1 MQSNTVPH
9 LITTLAGAF
18 GQLMEASGCDP
29 YNPTDVN
36 QFIDGINLPTKIKRE
51 IMEMYSEP
59 KDDVDDNAD
68 VPLEI
73 IEDLDP
79 YVSNGFKDRAEY
91 LQHLSDEYMVP
102 IDMVETVAETLGETE
117 DFDGLVAAIQDMVE

>member
-9 LITTLAGAF
+9 LITALAGAF

-59 KDDVDDNAD
+59 KDDV
-68 VPLEI
+68 PLEI

-79 YVSNGFKDRAEY
+79 YVSNGFKDREEY
-91 LQHLSDEYMVP
+91 LQHLSDEYGVP
-102 IDMVETVAETLGETE
+102 LDMVETVAETLGENE
-117 DFDGLVAAIQDMVE
+117 DFDGLVTAVQDIAE

>member
-1 MQSNTVPH
+1 MQSNTVPQ

-36 QFIDGINLPTKIKRE
+36 QFIDGINLPTKVKRE

-59 KDDVDDNAD
+59 KDDVE

-91 LQHLSDEYMVP
+91 LQHLSDEYGVP
-102 IDMVETVAETLGETE
+102 LDMVETVAETLGETE
-117 DFDGLVAAIQDMVE
+117 DFDGLVAAIQDMPE

>member
-1 MQSNTVPH
+1 MQSNTVPQ

-36 QFIDGINLPTKIKRE
+36 QFIDGINLPTKVKRE

-59 KDDVDDNAD
+59 KDDVD

-91 LQHLSDEYMVP
+91 LLHLSDEYMVP
-102 IDMVETVAETLGETE
+102 LDTVESLAETLGETE
-117 DFDGLVAAIQDMVE
+117 DFDGLVTAVQDIAE

>member
-36 QFIDGINLPTKIKRE
+36 QFIDGINLPTKVKRE

-59 KDDVDDNAD
+59 KDDVEESEVIKDDSSIYE
-68 VPLEI
+68 VHG
-73 IEDLDP
+73 
-79 YVSNGFKDRAEY
+79 YKDREDY
-91 LQHLSDEYMVP
+91 LQSLADEYGVS
-102 IDMVETVAETLGETE
+102 IDTVKTIAETLGETE
-117 DFDGLVAAIQDMVE
+117 DFDGLVTAVQDKTE

>member
-1 MQSNTVPH
+1 MNKQNTVPH
-9 LITTLAGAF
+9 LITALAGAF

-36 QFIDGINLPTKIKRE
+36 QFIDGINLPTKVKRE

-59 KDDVDDNAD
+59 KDDAE
-68 VPLEI
+68 VPLET

-91 LQHLSDEYMVP
+91 LLYLADEYGVP
-102 IDMVETVAETLGETE
+102 LDMVETAAETLGETE
-117 DFDGLVAAIQDMVE
+117 DFDGLVTAIQDIAE

>member
-1 MQSNTVPH
+1 MNKQNSVPH
-9 LITTLAGAF
+9 LITALAGAF

-36 QFIDGINLPTKIKRE
+36 QFIDGINLPTKVKRE

-59 KDDVDDNAD
+59 EDDAG
-68 VPLEI
+68 VPLET

-79 YVSNGFKDRAEY
+79 YVSNGYKDRAEY
-91 LQHLSDEYMVP
+91 LQHLSDEYGVP
-102 IDMVETVAETLGETE
+102 LDMVETVAETLGETE
-117 DFDGLVAAIQDMVE
+117 DFDGLVTSVQDIAE

>member
-1 MQSNTVPH
+1 MQSNTVPQ

-36 QFIDGINLPTKIKRE
+36 QFIDGINLPTKVKRE

-59 KDDVDDNAD
+59 KDDVD

-102 IDMVETVAETLGETE
+102 IDTVESLAETLGENE
-117 DFDGLVAAIQDMVE
+117 DFDGLVTAVQDIAE

>member
-9 LITTLAGAF
+9 LITALAGAF

-59 KDDVDDNAD
+59 KDDV
-68 VPLEI
+68 PLDI

-79 YVSNGFKDRAEY
+79 YVSNGFKDREEY
-91 LQHLSDEYMVP
+91 LQHLSDEYGVP
-102 IDMVETVAETLGETE
+102 LDTVESLAETLGENE
-117 DFDGLVAAIQDMVE
+117 DFDGLVAAIQDIAE

>member
-1 MQSNTVPH
+1 MQSNTVPQ

-59 KDDVDDNAD
+59 KDDVD
-68 VPLEI
+68 VPLDI

-102 IDMVETVAETLGETE
+102 LDTVESIAETLGENE
-117 DFDGLVAAIQDMVE
+117 DFDGLVTAVQDIAE

>member
-1 MQSNTVPH
+1 MQSNTVPQ

-36 QFIDGINLPTKIKRE
+36 QFIDGINLPTKVKRE

-59 KDDVDDNAD
+59 KDDVD

-73 IEDLDP
+73 IEDLNP

-91 LQHLSDEYMVP
+91 LLHLSDEYMVP
-102 IDMVETVAETLGETE
+102 LDTVESLAETLGENE
-117 DFDGLVAAIQDMVE
+117 DFDGLVTAVQDIAE

>member
-1 MQSNTVPH
+1 MQSNTVPN
-9 LITTLAGAF
+9 LITALAGAF

-59 KDDVDDNAD
+59 KDDVD
-68 VPLEI
+68 VPLDI
-73 IEDLDP
+73 IEDLNP
-79 YVSNGFKDRAEY
+79 YVSNGFKDREEY
-91 LQHLSDEYMVP
+91 LQHLSDEYGVP
-102 IDMVETVAETLGETE
+102 LDMVETAAETLGETE
-117 DFDGLVAAIQDMVE
+117 DFDGLVAALQDMAE

>member
-9 LITTLAGAF
+9 LITALAGAF

-59 KDDVDDNAD
+59 KDDVD
-68 VPLEI
+68 VPLDI

-102 IDMVETVAETLGETE
+102 LDTVESIAETLGENE
-117 DFDGLVAAIQDMVE
+117 DFDGLVIAVQDIAE

>member
-9 LITTLAGAF
+9 LITALAGAF

-59 KDDVDDNAD
+59 KDDVE
-68 VPLEI
+68 VPLDI

-91 LQHLSDEYMVP
+91 LLHLSDEYMVP
-102 IDMVETVAETLGETE
+102 LDTVESLAETLGENE
-117 DFDGLVAAIQDMVE
+117 DFDGLVTAVQDITE

>member
-9 LITTLAGAF
+9 LITALAGAF

-59 KDDVDDNAD
+59 KDDVDVD

-102 IDMVETVAETLGETE
+102 LDTVESLAETLGENE
-117 DFDGLVAAIQDMVE
+117 DFDGLVTAVQDIAE

>member
-9 LITTLAGAF
+9 LIAALAGAF

-59 KDDVDDNAD
+59 KDDVEESEVIKDDSSIYEVHGYKDREDYFQSLAD
-68 VPLEI
+68 EYGVPL
-73 IEDLDP
+73 
-79 YVSNGFKDRAEY
+79 
-91 LQHLSDEYMVP
+91 
-102 IDMVETVAETLGETE
+102 DMVETVAETLGENE
-117 DFDGLVAAIQDMVE
+117 DFDGLVAALQDMIE

>member
-1 MQSNTVPH
+1 MQSNTVPQ

-36 QFIDGINLPTKIKRE
+36 QFIDGINLPTKVKRE

-59 KDDVDDNAD
+59 KDDVE

-102 IDMVETVAETLGETE
+102 LDTVESLAETLGENE
-117 DFDGLVAAIQDMVE
+117 DFDGLVTAVQDIAE

>member
-9 LITTLAGAF
+9 LITALAGAF

-59 KDDVDDNAD
+59 KDDVD
-68 VPLEI
+68 VPLDI

-91 LQHLSDEYMVP
+91 LLHLSDEYMVP
-102 IDMVETVAETLGETE
+102 LDTVESLAETLGENE
-117 DFDGLVAAIQDMVE
+117 DFDGLVTAVQDIAE

>member
-36 QFIDGINLPTKIKRE
+36 QFIDGINLPTKVKRE

-59 KDDVDDNAD
+59 KDDVEEAEVLKDDSSIYE
-68 VPLEI
+68 VHG
-73 IEDLDP
+73 
-79 YVSNGFKDRAEY
+79 YKDRAEY
-91 LQHLSDEYMVP
+91 LQHLADEYGVP
-102 IDMVETVAETLGETE
+102 LDMVETVAETLGETE
-117 DFDGLVAAIQDMVE
+117 DFDGLVTAIQDTME

>member
-9 LITTLAGAF
+9 LITALAGAF

-59 KDDVDDNAD
+59 KDDVEEAEVLKDDSSIYE
-68 VPLEI
+68 VHG
-73 IEDLDP
+73 
-79 YVSNGFKDRAEY
+79 YKDRAEY
-91 LQHLSDEYMVP
+91 LQHLSDEYGVP
-102 IDMVETVAETLGETE
+102 LDTVETLAETLGENE
-117 DFDGLVAAIQDMVE
+117 DFDGLVTALQDMME

>member
-36 QFIDGINLPTKIKRE
+36 QFIDGINLPTKVKRE

-59 KDDVDDNAD
+59 KDDVEESEVIKDDSSIYE
-68 VPLEI
+68 VHG
-73 IEDLDP
+73 
-79 YVSNGFKDRAEY
+79 YKDREDY
-91 LQHLSDEYMVP
+91 LQSLADEYGVS
-102 IDMVETVAETLGETE
+102 IDTVKTIAETLGETE
-117 DFDGLVAAIQDMVE
+117 DFDGLVTAVQDIAE

>member
-1 MQSNTVPH
+1 MQSNTVPQ

-36 QFIDGINLPTKIKRE
+36 QFIDGINLPTKVKRE

-59 KDDVDDNAD
+59 KDDVDI
-68 VPLEI
+68 PLEI
-73 IEDLDP
+73 IEDLDT

-91 LQHLSDEYMVP
+91 LLHLSDEYGVP
-102 IDMVETVAETLGETE
+102 LDTVETLAETLGENE
-117 DFDGLVAAIQDMVE
+117 DFDGLVAALQDTPE

>member
-36 QFIDGINLPTKIKRE
+36 QFIDGINLPTKVKRE

-59 KDDVDDNAD
+59 KDDVD
-68 VPLEI
+68 VPLDI

-91 LQHLSDEYMVP
+91 LQHLSDEYRVP
-102 IDMVETVAETLGETE
+102 LDTVESLAETLGENE
-117 DFDGLVAAIQDMVE
+117 DFDGLVTAVQDIAE

>member
-9 LITTLAGAF
+9 LITALAGAF

-36 QFIDGINLPTKIKRE
+36 QFIDGINLPTKVKRE

-59 KDDVDDNAD
+59 KDDVD
-68 VPLEI
+68 VPLET

-79 YVSNGFKDRAEY
+79 YVSNGYKDRAEY
-91 LQHLSDEYMVP
+91 LQHLSDEYGVP
-102 IDMVETVAETLGETE
+102 LDMVETVAETLGETE
-117 DFDGLVAAIQDMVE
+117 DFDGLVAAIQDMME